1 MRIRAKELHQAW
13 KRKKEAYKLRTRA
26 EAPATTA
33 HPTAKPARTT
43 KKGEG

>member
-26 EAPATTA
+26 EAPAPEPRPA
-33 HPTAKPARTT
+33 AKPSRA
-43 KKGEG
+43 KKGES